1 MSTDSSYTSFILDN
15 EEYFILPSQNFST
28 QEIKAR
34 LKEMNIN
41 DNNTRDREYLKHLY
55 DSAIQDYSNRLK
67 IINRL
72 KRDTSHT
79 ISRLN
84 LSETKPF
91 PYNMNTS
98 NDISQK
104 KEANMS
110 YEINNRYPHMREN
123 TVNLRKPKIIIKMIN
138 APQNQDNKYINRL
151 NQDMNEHR
159 LNLNNLNN
167 LNQPNIGYNYNNR
180 QIVNDN
186 NKYGNYPYDVNNLK
200 QNNEYNNNYNNINN
214 NTKNLNEYHRNN
226 QYEEINTDIN
236 DDRNETNKRNP
247 NQEKLDQIAD
257 KIKNY
262 NFKRRMNNIHIIPES
277 KYENVPEEY
286 ENDSDNNNLN
296 YNNQYK
302 SQTINIIPKKINF
315 QQNINNAD
323 YQPNKIQ
330 DERIDLNSQ
339 NKLKKNQ
346 IESNNNNSFINALYQ
361 GIEVRNRNNNDNNKE
376 DNNNNNNQKN
386 KNENIIDKKDDDEK
400 SSFSIFSA
408 FENFKKNPLYKYRKF
423 ILIHIIILLIFLII
437 SISLLHLIY
446 NYRENIIN
454 FFSDIF
460 NILCQPRRILD
471 LLTSFIS
478 VLFLGPIHYWY
489 ISIPVLILLFVF
501 YIYMRKYL
509 FKKRCKEIL
518 EKIVKHLKNDENNY
532 ISEIDIYKRFV
543 QPYGIS
549 YDKFLK
555 KYLVQ
560 LHKLRRNDNRLKLSS
575 MKKDEKIIVF
585 WELSE

>member
-1 MSTDSSYTSFILDN
+1 MSIDSSYTSFILDN
-15 EEYFILPSQNFST
+15 EEYFIFPSQNFST

-84 LSETKPF
+84 LSETKPS

-180 QIVNDN
+180 QIVNGN

-247 NQEKLDQIAD
+247 NQEKLDQIAE

-361 GIEVRNRNNNDNNKE
+361 GIEVRNKDNNDNNNNE
-376 DNNNNNNQKN
+376 NNNNKNQKN
-386 KNENIIDKKDDDEK
+386 KKENNIDKKDDDEK

-446 NYRENIIN
+446 NYRENILN
-454 FFSDIF
+454 FLSDIF
-460 NILCQPRRILD
+460 KILYQPRRILD

>member
-15 EEYFILPSQNFST
+15 EEYFIFPSQNFST

-55 DSAIQDYSNRLK
+55 DTAIQDYSNRLK

-72 KRDTSHT
+72 KRDTSNA

-104 KEANMS
+104 KEVNLS

-123 TVNLRKPKIIIKMIN
+123 TVNLRRPININKINN
-138 APQNQDNKYINRL
+138 AQQNIDNKYNYRL
-151 NQDMNEHR
+151 NQDINEHR
-159 LNLNNLNN
+159 LNLNN

-180 QIVNDN
+180 QMIKDN
-186 NKYGNYPYDVNNLK
+186 NKYGNYPYDANNLK
-200 QNNEYNNNYNNINN
+200 QNNEYNNNFNNINN
-214 NTKNLNEYHRNN
+214 NTQNLNKYNRNN
-226 QYEEINTDIN
+226 KYEEINTDIN
-236 DDRNETNKRNP
+236 DDRNETNKRSP
-247 NQEKLDQIAD
+247 NQEKLDQIAE

-376 DNNNNNNQKN
+376 DNNNNQKN

-460 NILCQPRRILD
+460 KILCEPRRNLD

-489 ISIPVLILLFVF
+489 ISIPVLVLLFVF

>member
-159 LNLNNLNN
+159 LNLNNLN
-167 LNQPNIGYNYNNR
+167 QPNIGYNYNNR

-247 NQEKLDQIAD
+247 NQEKLDQIAE

-346 IESNNNNSFINALYQ
+346 IETNNNNSFINALYQ
-361 GIEVRNRNNNDNNKE
+361 GIEVRNKDNNDNN
-376 DNNNNNNQKN
+376 NNENNNQKI

-400 SSFSIFSA
+400 SSYSIFSA

-423 ILIHIIILLIFLII
+423 ILIHIIVLLIFLII

-446 NYRENIIN
+446 NYRENILN

>member
-1 MSTDSSYTSFILDN
+1 MSIDSSYTSFILDN
-15 EEYFILPSQNFST
+15 EEYFIFPSQNFST

-138 APQNQDNKYINRL
+138 APQNPDNKYINRL

-159 LNLNNLNN
+159 LNLNNLN
-167 LNQPNIGYNYNNR
+167 QPNIGYNYNNR
-180 QIVNDN
+180 QILNGN

-200 QNNEYNNNYNNINN
+200 QNNEYNNNFNNINN

-247 NQEKLDQIAD
+247 NQEKLDQIAE

-346 IESNNNNSFINALYQ
+346 IETNNNNSFINALYQ
-361 GIEVRNRNNNDNNKE
+361 GIEVRNKDNNDNNNNE
-376 DNNNNNNQKN
+376 NNNNKNQKN
-386 KNENIIDKKDDDEK
+386 KKENNIDKKDDDEK

-489 ISIPVLILLFVF
+489 ISIPVLVLLFVF

-532 ISEIDIYKRFV
+532 ISEIDIYKRFA

>member
-72 KRDTSHT
+72 KRDTSRT

-123 TVNLRKPKIIIKMIN
+123 TVNLRRPKIIIKMIN
-138 APQNQDNKYINRL
+138 DPQNPENKYINRL

-159 LNLNNLNN
+159 LNLNN

-247 NQEKLDQIAD
+247 NQEKLDQIAE

-376 DNNNNNNQKN
+376 DNNNNQKN

-446 NYRENIIN
+446 NYRENILN

>member
-1 MSTDSSYTSFILDN
+1 MSIDSNYTSFILDN
-15 EEYFILPSQNFST
+15 EEYFIFPSQNFST

-159 LNLNNLNN
+159 LNLNNLN
-167 LNQPNIGYNYNNR
+167 QPNIGYNYNNR
-180 QIVNDN
+180 QIVNGN
-186 NKYGNYPYDVNNLK
+186 NKYGNYNYDANNLK

-247 NQEKLDQIAD
+247 NQEKLDQIAE

-286 ENDSDNNNLN
+286 ENDCDNNNLN

-376 DNNNNNNQKN
+376 DNNNNNQKN

-446 NYRENIIN
+446 NYRENILN

-478 VLFLGPIHYWY
+478 VLFLGPVHYWY

-575 MKKDEKIIVF
+575 MKKDEKTFIF

>member
-110 YEINNRYPHMREN
+110 YEINNKYPHMREN

-159 LNLNNLNN
+159 LNLNNLN
-167 LNQPNIGYNYNNR
+167 QPNIGYNYNNR
-180 QIVNDN
+180 QIVNGN

-200 QNNEYNNNYNNINN
+200 QNNEYNNNFNNINN

-247 NQEKLDQIAD
+247 NQEKLEQIAE

-346 IESNNNNSFINALYQ
+346 IETNNNNSFINALYQ

-376 DNNNNNNQKN
+376 DNNNNQKN

-478 VLFLGPIHYWY
+478 VLFIGPIHYWY

-560 LHKLRRNDNRLKLSS
+560 LHKLRRNDNRLKISS

>member
-15 EEYFILPSQNFST
+15 EEYFIFPSQNFST

-72 KRDTSHT
+72 KRDTSRT

-84 LSETKPF
+84 LSETKPS

-159 LNLNNLNN
+159 LNLNNLN
-167 LNQPNIGYNYNNR
+167 QPNIGYNYNNR
-180 QIVNDN
+180 QILNDN
-186 NKYGNYPYDVNNLK
+186 NKYGNYNYDANNLK

-247 NQEKLDQIAD
+247 NQEKLDQIAE

-376 DNNNNNNQKN
+376 DNNNNNQKN

-446 NYRENIIN
+446 NYRENILN

>member
-1 MSTDSSYTSFILDN
+1 MSIDSSYTSFILDN

-67 IINRL
+67 IINQL

-123 TVNLRKPKIIIKMIN
+123 TVNLRRPKIIIKMIN

-159 LNLNNLNN
+159 LNLNN

-247 NQEKLDQIAD
+247 NQEKLDQIAE

-346 IESNNNNSFINALYQ
+346 IETNNNNSFINALYQ
-361 GIEVRNRNNNDNNKE
+361 GIEVRNKDNNDNNNNE
-376 DNNNNNNQKN
+376 NNNNKNQKN
-386 KNENIIDKKDDDEK
+386 KKENNIDKKDDDEK

-423 ILIHIIILLIFLII
+423 ILIHIIVLLIFLII

-446 NYRENIIN
+446 NYRENILN

>member
-15 EEYFILPSQNFST
+15 EEYFIFPSQNFST

-72 KRDTSHT
+72 KRDTSRT

-180 QIVNDN
+180 QILNDN
-186 NKYGNYPYDVNNLK
+186 NKYGNYNYDANNLK

-247 NQEKLDQIAD
+247 NQEKLDQIAE

-346 IESNNNNSFINALYQ
+346 IETNNNNSFINALYQ
-361 GIEVRNRNNNDNNKE
+361 GIEVRNKDNNDNNNNE
-376 DNNNNNNQKN
+376 NNNNKNQKN
-386 KNENIIDKKDDDEK
+386 KKENNIDKKDDDEK

-446 NYRENIIN
+446 NYRENILN

>member
-15 EEYFILPSQNFST
+15 EEYFIFPSQNFST

-72 KRDTSHT
+72 KRDTSRT

-180 QIVNDN
+180 QIVNGN

-247 NQEKLDQIAD
+247 NQEKLDQIAE

-330 DERIDLNSQ
+330 DERINLNSQ

-346 IESNNNNSFINALYQ
+346 IEANNNNSFINALYQ
-361 GIEVRNRNNNDNNKE
+361 GIEVRNKDNNDNNNNE
-376 DNNNNNNQKN
+376 NNNNKNQKN
-386 KNENIIDKKDDDEK
+386 KKENNIDKKDDDEK

-478 VLFLGPIHYWY
+478 VLFLGPVHYWY

>member
-72 KRDTSHT
+72 KRDTSRT

-159 LNLNNLNN
+159 LNLNNLN
-167 LNQPNIGYNYNNR
+167 QPNIGYNYNNR
-180 QIVNDN
+180 QIVNGN

-226 QYEEINTDIN
+226 QYEE
-236 DDRNETNKRNP
+236 
-247 NQEKLDQIAD
+247 
-257 KIKNY
+257 NY

-361 GIEVRNRNNNDNNKE
+361 GIEVRNKDNNDNNNNE
-376 DNNNNNNQKN
+376 NNNNKNQKN
-386 KNENIIDKKDDDEK
+386 KKENNIDKKDDDEK

>member
-1 MSTDSSYTSFILDN
+1 MSIDSSYTSFILDN

-67 IINRL
+67 IINQL
-72 KRDTSHT
+72 KRDTSRT
-79 ISRLN
+79 ISILN

-159 LNLNNLNN
+159 LNLNNLN
-167 LNQPNIGYNYNNR
+167 QPNIGYNYNNR

-200 QNNEYNNNYNNINN
+200 QNNEYNNNFNNINN

-346 IESNNNNSFINALYQ
+346 IETNNNNSFINALYQ
-361 GIEVRNRNNNDNNKE
+361 GIEVRNKDNNDNNNNE
-376 DNNNNNNQKN
+376 NNNNKNQKN
-386 KNENIIDKKDDDEK
+386 KKENNIDKKDDDEK
-400 SSFSIFSA
+400 SSYSIFSA

-423 ILIHIIILLIFLII
+423 ILIHIIVLLIFLII

-446 NYRENIIN
+446 NYRENILN